1 MTPERFK
8 KIQTVL
14 SRRQPDLTVLTDEVH
29 KQHNMS
35 AIIRSC
41 DAFGVPEVH
50 CVWPSDEYRTFNGT
64 AAGSGDWVKVNTH
77 CSTESAIVNLQKQGF
92 KVCAAHFSDK
102 AIAFRDYDFT
112 QPTAIL
118 MGAELEGVNQK
129 AAQLCDEHLIIP
141 MQGMVQSFNV
151 SVATSL
157 LLAEAQYQRE
167 QAGMYS
173 TMRMKSKTY
182 QKTCFEWAHPK
193 LAKLCQKNNLPYPE
207 LDDNG
212 ELIDA
217 QAFSEALKS
226 N

>member
-8 KIQTVL
+8 KIQAVL

-64 AAGSGDWVKVNTH
+64 AAGSGDWVNVNTH
-77 CSTESAIVNLQKQGF
+77 LSTEDAIVNLQQRGF

-102 AIAFRDYDFT
+102 AMAFREYDFT

-118 MGAELEGVNQK
+118 MGAELEGVSEE
-129 AAQLCDEHLIIP
+129 AANLCDEHLIIP

-167 QAGMYS
+167 KAGMYEQV
-173 TMRMKSKTY
+173 RIDDKTY
-182 QKTCFEWAHPK
+182 KQKCFEWAHPK
-193 LAKLCQKNNLPYPE
+193 LAKLCRNRNLAYPE
-207 LDDNG
+207 LDNDG
-212 ELIDA
+212 ELVDP
-217 QAFSEALKS
+217 QAFSESLKTT
-226 N
+226 